1 MPLTRKLHQG
11 AIMSKYVFFPEPEH
25 RANQPTE
32 SAVSTGLLPWF
43 GAKIQSGLGYVS
55 ETLRPLFSWNPGRD

>member
-1 MPLTRKLHQG
+1 
-11 AIMSKYVFFPEPEH
+11 MSKYVFFPEPEH